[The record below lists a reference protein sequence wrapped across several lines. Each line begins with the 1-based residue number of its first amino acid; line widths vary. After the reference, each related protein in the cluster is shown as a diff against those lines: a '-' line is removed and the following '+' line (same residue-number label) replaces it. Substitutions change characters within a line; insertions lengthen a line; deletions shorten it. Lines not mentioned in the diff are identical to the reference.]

1 MVLFLLGG
9 NKPVKKQA
17 GFSLIELL
25 VVVAII
31 LIIASIAIPALLQ
44 ARKSSNESAAV
55 ANLRS
60 LASAEFTYASRNN
73 QDFGSMANLSAD
85 GYVDSR
91 FASSGAT
98 TTGFAYTES
107 YGVKGLPAGT
117 STSTPSG
124 FGFSAIH
131 QGTAADYDYEVGP
144 DGVVRYGPAALSG
157 FSEGDPLGK

>member
-1 MVLFLLGG
+1 M
-9 NKPVKKQA
+9 KQK

-44 ARKSSNESAAV
+44 ARKSANESSAV

-73 QDFGSMANLSAD
+73 QRFGLMSDLYNG

-91 FASSGAT
+91 FSAAGNKVN
-98 TTGFAYTES
+98 GFQYNEGYA
-107 YGVKGLPAGT
+107 VKGLPAGT
-117 STSTPSG
+117 LTTTPDG
-124 FGFSAIH
+124 FGLEAVH
-131 QGTAADYDYEVGP
+131 QGNAADLDFEVGM
-144 DGVVRYGPAALSG
+144 DGAVRYGPTAPSG
-157 FSEGDPLGK
+157 YAEGNPVGQK

>member
-1 MVLFLLGG
+1 M
-9 NKPVKKQA
+9 KKQA

-44 ARKSSNESAAV
+44 ARKSANESAAV

-60 LASAEFTYASRNN
+60 LASAEFTYASRNSQN
-73 QDFGSMANLSAD
+73 YGSMANLGAA

-91 FASSGAT
+91 FATSGT
-98 TTGFAYTES
+98 VSNGFAYSEG
-107 YGVKGLPAGT
+107 YGVKGLPAGS
-117 STSTPSG
+117 STTTPNG

-131 QGTAADYDYEVGP
+131 QGSSADYDYEVGP
-144 DGVVRYGPAALSG
+144 DGAVRYGPTPPSG
-157 FSEGDPLGK
+157 YTEGDAVGK

>member
-1 MVLFLLGG
+1 I
-9 NKPVKKQA
+9 VKKQA

-44 ARKSSNESAAV
+44 ARKSANESAAV

-60 LASAEFTYASRNN
+60 LASAEFTYASRNAQN
-73 QDFGSMANLSAD
+73 FGSMANLNAA

-91 FASSGAT
+91 FGASGT
-98 TTGFAYTES
+98 TFNGFTYTEN

-117 STSTPSG
+117 QTSTPTG
-124 FGFSAIH
+124 FGFSAVH
-131 QGTAADYDYEVGP
+131 QATSADYDYEVGP
-144 DGVVRYGPAALSG
+144 DGMIRYGPSAAAG
-157 FSEGDPLGK
+157 ASEGDPLGK